1 VIDYYFKIKHQ
12 TNYSERTV
20 CIVESNLTSAKVELR
35 RCYPNWNEVS
45 VNYTLQN
52 FESPT
57 EKQLK
62 YIAFIAE
69 ETGIEFT
76 GITKKQASNYIQ
88 ENKEKVSLS
97 SKENTWSIVNGY

>member
-1 VIDYYFKIKHQ
+1 MTNYYFKIKHQ

-20 CIVESNLTSAKVELR
+20 CIVESNLFSARVELQ

-45 VNYTLQN
+45 VNFTLQN

-62 YIAFIAE
+62 YIAFIEE
-69 ETGIEFT
+69 ETGIKFI
-76 GITKKQASNYIQ
+76 GQTKQEASNYIQ
-88 ENKEKVSLS
+88 ENKEKVGLS